1 MPITLT
7 CQVSYQ
13 YKTEPDIDAIT
24 NPLERAKAFLK
35 VVRWICEY
43 TAENQTVGSVT
54 AKASVPN
61 FDGKAPD
68 QGALFRLAV
77 RRSERRI
84 TSRWYW
90 CERPRSSSRRQTFGG
105 SSWCFRPP
113 SAWNS
118 GN

>member
-13 YKTEPDIDAIT
+13 YKTEPNIDAIT

-61 FDGKAPD
+61 FDGI
-68 QGALFRLAV
+68 GVLGM
-77 RRSERRI
+77 
-84 TSRWYW
+84 
-90 CERPRSSSRRQTFGG
+90 SSSQQIAAITALG
-105 SSWCFRPP
+105 SLRSRKGPQR
-113 SAWNS
+113 
-118 GN
+118 

>member
-24 NPLERAKAFLK
+24 YPLERAKAFLK

-61 FDGKAPD
+61 FDGKLQIKGP
-68 QGALFRLAV
+68 F
-77 RRSERRI
+77 
-84 TSRWYW
+84 
-90 CERPRSSSRRQTFGG
+90 
-105 SSWCFRPP
+105 
-113 SAWNS
+113 S
-118 GN
+118 G

>member
-61 FDGKAPD
+61 FDGKLQIKGP
-68 QGALFRLAV
+68 F
-77 RRSERRI
+77 
-84 TSRWYW
+84 
-90 CERPRSSSRRQTFGG
+90 
-105 SSWCFRPP
+105 
-113 SAWNS
+113 S
-118 GN
+118 G